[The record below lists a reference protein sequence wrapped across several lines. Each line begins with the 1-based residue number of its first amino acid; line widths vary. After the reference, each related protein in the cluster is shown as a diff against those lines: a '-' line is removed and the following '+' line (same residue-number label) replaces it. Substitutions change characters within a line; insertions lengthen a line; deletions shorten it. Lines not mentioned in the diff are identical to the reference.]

1 MQFFELRDPFL
12 GSNAGLLHIAD
23 ASTSAGGPAMWL
35 LSTSLLSTTS
45 ADALI
50 RVTFDDDI
58 TSIAG
63 VEYIAVPTQGSWVH
77 RVATIGDTVLV
88 SQLHTFTLAQLTYEN
103 TVAGEWLPAQKVVA
117 DTTDP
122 EETG

>member
-1 MQFFELRDPFL
+1 
-12 GSNAGLLHIAD
+12 
-23 ASTSAGGPAMWL
+23 MWL

-63 VEYIAVPTQGSWVH
+63 VEYIAVPTQGSWVN